1 MATNATSESTVGA
14 QQEGVF
20 VRRSSGLVR
29 DVSPTRALFFAVA
42 AIFGGGMAFT
52 FQNMTVTGQPL
63 WVFGFTSYAWS
74 IIAIGAALALYGVV
88 MAILTSAM
96 PRAGANYVFTSRIL
110 SPFLAWL
117 ESWCLLI
124 AVIAVIAILLPLALL
139 MLNYTGATMAIA
151 FPDSGAWDGAAG
163 WFSDSGSQFIG
174 GTVMVVLACLFAIL
188 PSQLFY
194 RALTVLGI
202 VCLLTIAAV
211 FVATLFLSHETFLR
225 NVPEVTGQTPEQIIE
240 SGAYPVGDFTFLG
253 FMAMCSFGLFAF
265 FGFQFSSFISG
276 EMSGSVRR
284 TTLFA
289 TLGALVLG
297 AFIQTIY
304 NDVLARKF
312 GIELTASWSF
322 NFWTGGESP
331 GGITGS
337 PSTLGA
343 IANSDLWPIWALLG
357 LVAALFTWLLMPVY
371 FVVASRIII
380 AWSMDR
386 QAPEW
391 IGRVNL
397 RTNAPIYAIV
407 LCAIATEVILYL
419 TVYQDLQLGATLWYT
434 TLMFLPPLLMPGVNA
449 IFAHRRRP
457 DLFAQASAKL
467 PLLGIVWLA
476 AISTVYITA
485 IFKPLF
491 EGFSTDTAFLNSS
504 GVLAALI
511 TLAAGVILYF
521 LTVVWNR
528 SRGVQ
533 RDQVF
538 AAIPPD

>member
-1 MATNATSESTVGA
+1 
-14 QQEGVF
+14 
-20 VRRSSGLVR
+20 
-29 DVSPTRALFFAVA
+29 
-42 AIFGGGMAFT
+42 
-52 FQNMTVTGQPL
+52 
-63 WVFGFTSYAWS
+63 
-74 IIAIGAALALYGVV
+74 
-88 MAILTSAM
+88 
-96 PRAGANYVFTSRIL
+96 
-110 SPFLAWL
+110 
-117 ESWCLLI
+117 
-124 AVIAVIAILLPLALL
+124 
-139 MLNYTGATMAIA
+139 
-151 FPDSGAWDGAAG
+151 
-163 WFSDSGSQFIG
+163 
-174 GTVMVVLACLFAIL
+174 
-188 PSQLFY
+188 
-194 RALTVLGI
+194 
-202 VCLLTIAAV
+202 
-211 FVATLFLSHETFLR
+211 
-225 NVPEVTGQTPEQIIE
+225 
-240 SGAYPVGDFTFLG
+240 
-253 FMAMCSFGLFAF
+253 
-265 FGFQFSSFISG
+265 
-276 EMSGSVRR
+276 MSGSVKR
-284 TTLFA
+284 TALFA
-289 TLGALVLG
+289 ALGTLALAGFVS
-297 AFIQTIY
+297 TIY

-312 GIELTASWSF
+312 GLALTTSWSYL
-322 NFWTGGESP
+322 FWTGGEAP

-343 IANSDLWPIWALLG
+343 IANADLWPIWALLG

-371 FVVASRIII
+371 LVVASRIII

-538 AAIPPD
+538 AAIPPDWGSVGQNLTLP

>member
-1 MATNATSESTVGA
+1 MATNATSESNVGA

-29 DVSPTRALFFAVA
+29 DVSPIKALFFSVA
-42 AIFGGGMAFT
+42 ACFGGGMAFT
-52 FQNMTVTGQPL
+52 FQNMTVTGQSL

-74 IIAIGAALALYGVV
+74 IFAIAVALALYGIV

-151 FPDSGAWDGAAG
+151 YPDSSVWDGAAG
-163 WFSDSGSQFIG
+163 WFSDTESQFIG

-188 PSQLFY
+188 PTRLFY
-194 RALTVLGI
+194 RALTVLGF
-202 VCLLTIAAV
+202 VCLFTIALV
-211 FVATLFLSHETFLR
+211 FVTTLFLSQDTFLG
-225 NVPEVTGQTPEQIIE
+225 NVPEVTGQTPEEIIA

-253 FMAMCSFGLFAF
+253 FMALCSFGLFAF

-289 TLGALVLG
+289 ALGALALA

-312 GIELTASWSF
+312 GIELTASWSY
-322 NFWTGGESP
+322 NFWTGGEAP

-357 LVAALFTWLLMPVY
+357 LVAALFTWILMPVY
-371 FVVASRIII
+371 LVVASRIII

-391 IGRVNL
+391 IGRVNA

-407 LCAIATEVILYL
+407 LCAIATEFILYL

-434 TLMFLPPLLMPGVNA
+434 TLMFLPPLLLPGINA
-449 IFAHRRRP
+449 IVARRRRP
-457 DLFAQASAKL
+457 DLFGETSTRL

-521 LTVVWNR
+521 INVAWNR
-528 SRGVQ
+528 SRGVE
-533 RDQVF
+533 RDRVF